1 MRTITL
7 FLFWLDVR
15 RKNKQLLKR
24 LETAD
29 TTPYPP
35 PTREELLAFIEKA
48 EVNGINFHTRVQG
61 LPRSPKQS
69 AYVSIN

>member
-1 MRTITL
+1 MRTIKL

-35 PTREELLAFIEKA
+35 PTREELLAFIKKA
-48 EVNGINFHTRVQG
+48 EAQG
-61 LPRSPKQS
+61 VKFNKLMPDN

>member
-1 MRTITL
+1 MRTIKL

-48 EVNGINFHTRVQG
+48 EVQGIKFNKLMPDNG
-61 LPRSPKQS
+61 
-69 AYVSIN
+69 YVSIN

>member
-1 MRTITL
+1 MRIIKL
-7 FLFWLDVR
+7 FLFWIELR

-48 EVNGINFHTRVQG
+48 EARGVKFNKLMPDN
-61 LPRSPKQS
+61 

>member
-1 MRTITL
+1 MRTIKL

-15 RKNKQLLKR
+15 RKNKQLLKH

-35 PTREELLAFIEKA
+35 PTQEELIAFIKKA
-48 EVNGINFHTRVQG
+48 EAQG
-61 LPRSPKQS
+61 VKFNKLMPDN